1 MKLKYPVNHGII
13 ESWEDME
20 LLWGRVYNELKVSPK
35 EYPVLLTEP
44 NLNPMSQRLKL
55 FDTFFNKYGAPAV
68 FVAIQGV
75 LSL

>member
-1 MKLKYPVNHGII
+1 
-13 ESWEDME
+13 
-20 LLWGRVYNELKVSPK
+20 LKVNSK

-68 FVAIQGV
+68 FVAVQGV

>member
-1 MKLKYPVNHGII
+1 MKVN
-13 ESWEDME
+13 S
-20 LLWGRVYNELKVSPK
+20 K

-68 FVAIQGV
+68 FVAVQGV
-75 LSL
+75 LSLFGSGRQTGIVLDSGDGVTQVVPVY